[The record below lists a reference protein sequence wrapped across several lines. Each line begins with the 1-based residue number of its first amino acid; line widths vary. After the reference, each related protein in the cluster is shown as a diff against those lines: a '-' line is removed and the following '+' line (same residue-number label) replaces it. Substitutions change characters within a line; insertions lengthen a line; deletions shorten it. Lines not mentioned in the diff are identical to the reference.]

1 MADGKINRPY
11 GGVLLLG
18 IFLTPLLSL
27 GHDYADGIITA
38 KYFRFAEVV
47 GIGLLLTWM
56 VVWKRNFQF
65 CFRWVDVGVVLF
77 ALYGV
82 GSFLLNDFRGETQTL
97 LLILL
102 VGLYFVCR
110 GLGGWK
116 VSQRL
121 LFTFVLL
128 LAGSIEAIW
137 GFLQV
142 YGWADQ
148 YHSLY
153 RLTGSFF
160 NPGPY
165 SGFLAVILPVA
176 LHTLL
181 GPKPLCRVDKIVYGL
196 GVICLVSIILVLPAG
211 MSRSAWVAA
220 GAGCGVVVWRQ
231 KRSREYVRRGI
242 GRIGRGWKRCWLGG
256 ILLLGLSIGGGLYL
270 LKKDSADG
278 RLLVWKMDL
287 AVMRSQPWLG
297 VGIGR
302 YPGALG
308 EAQAV
313 YFANSP
319 ADPREEYVADA
330 PEYGFNEFLQLG
342 GEYGLIG
349 LCLFLSITGIASG
362 GLFKRNTQQTGGVSG
377 ALSAFLVFA
386 CFSYPLHMLPM
397 AMLFVLLL
405 AWSVNVGAKGVRIRR
420 WAGQILWLP
429 VMVLGLVAAWRLTEK
444 ETAYKTWKTARAYFR
459 QGDYQEALNRYTP
472 LFSALSDRPAFV
484 FEFGECQFQ
493 YAQYGN
499 ATAIFLWAAEL
510 SADPMVY
517 NKLGKNYQAL
527 KQYDRAEKAY
537 VQAAHMIPH
546 RIYPLYL
553 LALLY
558 REMGDME
565 KARDMARQ
573 VIDQEPK
580 VWSPA
585 VEEMK
590 TEMKQL

>member
-256 ILLLGLSIGGGLYL
+256 ILVLGLSIGGGLYL

-493 YAQYGN
+493 NAQYGN

>member
-56 VVWKRNFQF
+56 VAWKWNFQF

-493 YAQYGN
+493 NAQYGN

>member
-270 LKKDSADG
+270 LKKDAADG

-493 YAQYGN
+493 NAQYGN

>member
-56 VVWKRNFQF
+56 VAWKWNFQF

-484 FEFGECQFQ
+484 FEFGECRFQ
-493 YAQYGN
+493 NAQYGN

>member
-77 ALYGV
+77 ALYGG

-493 YAQYGN
+493 NAQYGN

>member
-56 VVWKRNFQF
+56 VAWKWNFQF

-77 ALYGV
+77 TLYGV

-493 YAQYGN
+493 NAQYGN

>member
-493 YAQYGN
+493 NAQYGN

>member
-493 YAQYGN
+493 NAQYGN

-565 KARDMARQ
+565 KARGMARQ
-573 VIDQEPK
+573 VIGKEPK

>member
-256 ILLLGLSIGGGLYL
+256 ILLLGLSMGGGLYL

-493 YAQYGN
+493 NAQYGN

>member
-349 LCLFLSITGIASG
+349 LCLFISITGIASG

-493 YAQYGN
+493 NAQYGN

-573 VIDQEPK
+573 VIGKEPK